1 MVGGRDEDSTA
12 VGGRN
17 AATSGIYGA
26 TLCVLN
32 YCPYIQLDTELSVG
46 MASESPQAPPPSF
59 DRRRIGNAIANDGVG
74 SPGRVKVLDLRFE
87 EERRG
92 WERRVRGL

>member
-1 MVGGRDEDSTA
+1 MRDDYLTA

-46 MASESPQAPPPSF
+46 MAPESPQAPPPFF
-59 DRRRIGNAIANDGVG
+59 DRRRIGNAISIDVVG
-74 SPGRVKVLDLRFE
+74 SPGRIRDLDCRFE
-87 EERRG
+87 EYWHG
-92 WERRVRGL
+92 CDSRVRDM